1 MYNILIVDYSPYRET
16 IARIF
21 SEAGYTAVACESAFD
36 AMARLKS
43 GDFDL
48 IVSEVE
54 LPGDNAFDLY
64 NYIASYYPF
73 IPAIMITEKDIDT
86 FFEHIFREGI
96 GNVLRKPLREKELV
110 GLARKLITRKNIF
123 GLDNYMDTPA
133 EGIRKIRITASDQIR
148 PAIAALM
155 QQLEEWDIKIKTIG
169 AQFILNELIINS
181 VYHSHGY
188 TREKEDRVPVKLAKN
203 EFVDLFFARN
213 EHAYGIS
220 ITDYKGN
227 LTKQKILDSIRRAVE
242 ESQMI
247 LRAFETGEE
256 ISDKVSETGR
266 GIDLVR
272 KLTSEYYFVIRNK
285 YAPRSSCFSTRDPR
299 PGSNRIPRQ
308 DHRRPQ
314 LNAQPATIA
323 TATQTKKPTATYQ
336 SQKGR

>member
-1 MYNILIVDYSPYRET
+1 MYNILIVDFSPYRET

-155 QQLEEWDIKIKTIG
+155 QQLEEWDIKIKNKSVLNL
-169 AQFILNELIINS
+169 ILNELIINS

-285 YAPRSSCFSTRDPR
+285 VRTEIILLFDREPPAGFESHSSLKIIEDP
-299 PGSNRIPRQ
+299 N
-308 DHRRPQ
+308 
-314 LNAQPATIA
+314 
-323 TATQTKKPTATYQ
+323 
-336 SQKGR
+336 

>member
-1 MYNILIVDYSPYRET
+1 MTRIPPRKVAASTGYSSHGDGAPMYNILIVDFSPYRET
-16 IARIF
+16 IALIF
-21 SEAGYTAVACESAFD
+21 REAGYTVVACESAFD

-43 GDFDL
+43 SDFDL

-64 NYIASYYPF
+64 NYITTYYPF

-110 GLARKLITRKNIF
+110 GLAGKLITRKNIF
-123 GLDNYMDTPA
+123 GLNNYMDTPA
-133 EGIRKIRITASDQIR
+133 EGIQKVRITASDQIR

-155 QQLEEWDIKIKTIG
+155 QQLEGWGVQVKNKSVLNL
-169 AQFILNELIINS
+169 ILNELIINS

-188 TREKEDRVPVKLAKN
+188 TKEKEERLPVKLKKG
-203 EFVDLFFARN
+203 EFVDLFFSHN
-213 EHAYGIS
+213 DQGYGIS

-247 LRAFETGEE
+247 LRAYETGEE
-256 ISDKVSETGR
+256 ISDRVSETGR

-285 YAPRSSCFSTRDPR
+285 VRTEIILLFDREPPAGYETHSSLKIIEDP
-299 PGSNRIPRQ
+299 N
-308 DHRRPQ
+308 
-314 LNAQPATIA
+314 
-323 TATQTKKPTATYQ
+323 
-336 SQKGR
+336 

>member
-21 SEAGYTAVACESAFD
+21 SEAGYTTVACESAFD

-148 PAIAALM
+148 PAIATLM
-155 QQLEEWDIKIKTIG
+155 QQLEEWDIKIKNKSVLNL
-169 AQFILNELIINS
+169 ILNELIINS

-188 TREKEDRVPVKLAKN
+188 TREKEDRVPVKLGKN

-285 YAPRSSCFSTRDPR
+285 VRTEIILLFDREPPAGFESHSSLKIIEDP
-299 PGSNRIPRQ
+299 N
-308 DHRRPQ
+308 
-314 LNAQPATIA
+314 
-323 TATQTKKPTATYQ
+323 
-336 SQKGR
+336 

>member
-1 MYNILIVDYSPYRET
+1 MYNILIVDFTPYRET
-16 IARIF
+16 IARMF
-21 SEAGYTAVACESAFD
+21 TEAGYTAVSCESAFD

-43 GDFDL
+43 NDFDL

-64 NYIASYYPF
+64 NYIANYYPF
-73 IPAIMITEKDIDT
+73 IPTIMVTEKDIDT

-123 GLDNYMDTPA
+123 GLDNYMDIPVD
-133 EGIRKIRITASDQIR
+133 GIMKVRVTASDQIR
-148 PAIAALM
+148 QAIAALM
-155 QQLEEWDIKIKTIG
+155 KQLEEWGIQVKNRSVLNL
-169 AQFILNELIINS
+169 ILNELIINS

-188 TREKEDRVPVKLAKN
+188 TREKEDRVPVRLKKG
-203 EFVDLFFARN
+203 EFVDLFFAHN
-213 EHAYGIS
+213 ENGYGIS

-227 LTKQKILDSIRRAVE
+227 LTKQKILDSIRQAVE

-247 LRAFETGEE
+247 LRAYETGEE

-285 YAPRSSCFSTRDPR
+285 VRTEIILLFDREPPAGFESHSSLKIIEDP
-299 PGSNRIPRQ
+299 N
-308 DHRRPQ
+308 
-314 LNAQPATIA
+314 
-323 TATQTKKPTATYQ
+323 
-336 SQKGR
+336 